1 MPDSDLAAAMYELAD
16 EELENAGYTQYEISN
31 WSKAGYECQHNLT
44 YWLNQPYVSC
54 GPGAH
59 SFEAGRRWWNV
70 RPVPRY
76 IELIRSLDQKAH
88 PHPTMADFEEID
100 QPTAM
105 GETMMLGL
113 RLTQLGV
120 SIPDLETRFGASPHQ
135 IYRHEINKLKTLNLL
150 REEDQRLLLT
160 PQARL
165 LGNQVFINF
174 L

>member
-1 MPDSDLAAAMYELAD
+1 
-16 EELENAGYTQYEISN
+16 
-31 WSKAGYECQHNLT
+31 
-44 YWLNQPYVSC
+44 
-54 GPGAH
+54 
-59 SFEAGRRWWNV
+59 
-70 RPVPRY
+70 VPRY

-120 SIPDLETRFGASPHQ
+120 SIPDFETRFGASPHQ